1 MALTNIIEVILSR
14 MGVKASKLSQKSL
27 NFLRTG
33 YYGRS
38 NGYIYTRITN
48 GGWWSFTAGSTT
60 HGHNVGTHPTN
71 VDLQDSSYR
80 GFGIAVR
87 CVVREG

>member
-1 MALTNIIEVILSR
+1 

-33 YYGRS
+33 VYDRL
-38 NGYIYTRITN
+38 N
-48 GGWWSFTAGSTT
+48 GGINGRVSGGNWWSSATGPGMNGHHLGTAPTDIGSQR
-60 HGHNVGTHPTN
+60 NN
-71 VDLQDSSYR
+71 YR
-80 GFGIAVR
+80 GHGFAVR